1 VPEPFDISSIE
12 LPEDSEVHALLQV
25 CPDEEGIRYT
35 NDEFLVHGQDTAMDI
50 FLILRGNCLVEQPDA
65 PRERTPGS
73 ELAVIQAE
81 PDSPVFVGEMAYL
94 GGGYRTAAVRSV
106 MATHVIR
113 LQPHHLDTIME
124 ELPGM
129 TRILC
134 RQFAQRLGEAN
145 TFIKTFQELSAME
158 ASQRFL
164 KTGDVLVNAG
174 DAADRL
180 YQVIDGCVAES
191 DGGDTVI
198 QHGDGPSTFVHAA
211 EFFSEGKHPY
221 GVTARTSSIVLGL
234 ERSSVEAII
243 RNFPDLALEL
253 LRSQNTK

>member
-1 VPEPFDISSIE
+1 MPEPFDISSIE
-12 LPEDSEVHALLQV
+12 LPEDSEVHALLRV
-25 CPDEEGIRYT
+25 CPDVEGLRYT
-35 NDEFLVHGQDTAMDI
+35 NDEFLVHGEDTAMDI

-81 PDSPVFVGEMAYL
+81 PDSPVFIGEMAYL
-94 GGGYRTAAVRSV
+94 GGGYRTASVRSV

-124 ELPGM
+124 ELPRL

-145 TFIKTFQELSAME
+145 TFIKTFQELNAME

-164 KTGDVLVNAG
+164 KTGDILVNAG
-174 DAADRL
+174 DPTHCL
-180 YQVIDGCVAES
+180 YQVIDGCVAET
-191 DGGDTVI
+191 DGGDAII
-198 QHGDGPSTFVHAA
+198 QHGEGPSTFVHAA
-211 EFFSEGKHPY
+211 EFFAGSTHPH
-221 GVTARTSSIVLGL
+221 GVDARSSSIVLGL
-234 ERSSVEAII
+234 ERSKVEAII
-243 RNFPDLALEL
+243 RNFPALPLEL
-253 LRSQNTK
+253 LRGEQGP